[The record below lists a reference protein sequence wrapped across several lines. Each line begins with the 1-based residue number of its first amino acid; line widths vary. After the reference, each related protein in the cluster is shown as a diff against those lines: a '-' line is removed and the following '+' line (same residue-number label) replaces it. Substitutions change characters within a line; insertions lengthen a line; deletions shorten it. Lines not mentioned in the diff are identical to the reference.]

1 MPNSNPEVALRVL
14 VVDDEP
20 LSRDRL
26 RAVLLAE
33 PGIALVG
40 ECPDGPAAVAAIR
53 RERPDLVLLDIQMPG
68 LDGFGVIEAVGPA
81 AMPPVIFVTA
91 FDDFAV
97 RAFEV
102 HALDYLLK
110 PFDDERL
117 RGAVARVREPG
128 HAARSLAARL
138 GALLAERGQG
148 PGFPPAG
155 GYARRLMVR
164 RGAALRYVPLE
175 EVEWIEAAD
184 NYVRLHGSGGT
195 HLVRMTL
202 RDLEARLDPADF
214 ARVHRSAIVR
224 LAAIREI
231 RPWAGGDYLAV
242 LRSGR
247 EVRISRTHRDR
258 VVRTVS

>member
-1 MPNSNPEVALRVL
+1 MPNSSPEAGLRVL

-26 RAVLLAE
+26 RGALAGE
-33 PGIALVG
+33 PGIVVVG
-40 ECPDGPAAVAAIR
+40 ECPDGPTAVAAIR
-53 RERPDLVLLDIQMPG
+53 RERPDLVLLDVQMPG
-68 LDGFGVIEAVGPA
+68 LDGFEVIEAVGPA

-102 HALDYLLK
+102 HAVDYLLK
-110 PFDDERL
+110 PFDDDRL
-117 RGAVARVREPG
+117 RAALARARAHREDAG
-128 HAARSLAARL
+128 SLAGRL
-138 GALLAERGQG
+138 RALLAERGQG
-148 PGFPPAG
+148 PEAAPAG

-164 RGAALRYVPLE
+164 RGATLRYVPLD

-184 NYVRLHGSGGT
+184 NYVRLHGGGGT

-202 RDLEARLDPADF
+202 RELETRLDPADF
-214 ARVHRSAIVR
+214 ARIHRSAIVR

-258 VVRTVS
+258 VIRTVT